1 MASVVDLTRDLKL
14 VHACL
19 LQAGVNAVFI
29 KGVAFA
35 AQVGADPAARRSRDI
50 DVLVARA
57 DVRRA
62 IKALE
67 ELGYVAKRR
76 LNGLAREVHLVH
88 GSRACVDL
96 HWNLAGSEVPFP
108 FDFRALWRE
117 RGAVGVDE
125 TDLPVPSPP
134 WLLVFACF
142 CTLRIFPVVEPR
154 YVLDVARVLPLLDE
168 PGWRRAAELA
178 ETTRTRRI
186 CGIVLHLAAAIEGVA
201 LPSMALHHFPA
212 DDRVRQGVAETAA
225 SLASG
230 RVEKDEPITSELRRL
245 LVAGRYRESGMDRL
259 WPWLVL
265 PGYFLVP
272 DATDA
277 ARAAAAGHGLWRARL
292 SRVPEVVET
301 LRDELHRL
309 LELRRF
315 RRRLASRAVAIKPRA
330 DLALFFLDDEALLL
344 EPTTETLVRLETPA
358 AYVWCA
364 LEEGALPGAIEDA
377 LVHDL
382 GFPAAT
388 ASVTLESL
396 MQRWYQLGLLDEPR
410 LAPKALIDE
419 PPARERRLAPI
430 EPHVILKVRML
441 DQVFGVALP
450 DAATRTQVEPLLRHL
465 ATDES
470 PSRRL
475 AVQQE
480 EGAQGEGFVILL
492 DGVVVETSPSLEALG
507 PQVKS
512 ALTVAAINAYG
523 FALYVHAA
531 MLRPPGSSG
540 VILLPAAAGSGKT
553 CLSAALAAAGYAY
566 HTDEVT
572 LLAGPSLDARGIPV
586 CLTVKEPAWPVL
598 ADRHPAL
605 ANLAIH
611 QRVDGKICKYLP
623 PPIDP
628 ADPALAAEWPVVA
641 LVFPRYSPDVKTRL
655 SRLPRLDALGRLL
668 EQCLAIRLDLDAA
681 TVGRLVDWIAAVEV
695 YELTF
700 ADLDSAVSEL
710 AAVFDGVAVGP
721 GLRKSCS
728 TATS

>member
-1 MASVVDLTRDLKL
+1 MASVVDLTCDLKL

-29 KGVAFA
+29 KGVSFA
-35 AQVGADPAARRSRDI
+35 TQVGADPAARGSRDI

-57 DVRRA
+57 DVQRA
-62 IKALE
+62 VKALE
-67 ELGYVAKRR
+67 ERGYVAKRR

-88 GSRACVDL
+88 GSRACIDL

-108 FDFRALWRE
+108 FDFQALWRE
-117 RGAVGVDE
+117 RAAIRLGED
-125 TDLPVPSPP
+125 DLPVPSPP

-142 CTLRIFPVVEPR
+142 CTLRTFPIVEPR
-154 YVLDVARVLPLLDE
+154 YVLDVKRVLPLLDE
-168 PGWRRAAELA
+168 TGWRRAAELA

-186 CGIVLHLAAAIEGVA
+186 CGIALHLAAATEKVP

-212 DDRVRQGVAETAA
+212 DDSLRQGVAEAAA

-245 LVAGRYRESGMDRL
+245 LVAGRYRESGRDRL

-292 SRVPEVVET
+292 GRLPGVVAT

-315 RRRLASRAVAIKPRA
+315 RRRLASRTVAIKPRA
-330 DLALFFLDDEALLL
+330 DLALYFLDDEALLL
-344 EPTTETLVRLETPA
+344 EPTTETLVRLESTA

-364 LEEGALPGAIEDA
+364 LEEGALPGAIEHA

-382 GFPAAT
+382 GLKADT
-388 ASVTLESL
+388 ASTTLESL

-410 LAPKALIDE
+410 LAPTVLIDE
-419 PPARERRLAPI
+419 PPEQERRLPAI
-430 EPHVILKVRML
+430 EPHAILTVRIL

-450 DAATRTQVEPLLRHL
+450 DAATRARIEPLLRHL
-465 ATDES
+465 ASDEA
-470 PSRRL
+470 PSRWL
-475 AVQQE
+475 AVQPE

-540 VILLPAAAGSGKT
+540 AILLPAAAGSGKT
-553 CLSAALAAAGYAY
+553 CLSAALATAGYAY
-566 HTDEVT
+566 HTDEIT
-572 LLAGPSLDARGIPV
+572 LLSGPSLCARGVPV

-598 ADRHPAL
+598 ADRYPAL
-605 ANLAIH
+605 ADLASH
-611 QRVDGKICKYLP
+611 QRIDGKTCKYLP
-623 PPIDP
+623 PPVDP

-641 LVFPRYSPDVKTRL
+641 LVFPRYAPGVETRL

-681 TVGRLVDWIAAVEV
+681 TVGRLVDWIAEVEV
-695 YELTF
+695 YELWF
-700 ADLDSAVSEL
+700 ADLDGAVSAL
-710 AAVFDGVAVGP
+710 AGTFDDVAAGR

-728 TATS
+728 AATS

>member
-1 MASVVDLTRDLKL
+1 MPSVVDLTRDLKL

-35 AQVGADPAARRSRDI
+35 VQVGANPAERGSRDI

-117 RGAVGVDE
+117 RGAIRVDE
-125 TDLPVPSPP
+125 ANLAVPSPP

-142 CTLRIFPVVEPR
+142 CTLRIYPVVEPR
-154 YVLDVARVLPLLDE
+154 YVLDLAQVIPLLDAE
-168 PGWRRAAELA
+168 GWRRARELA
-178 ETTRTRRI
+178 GTTRTRRI
-186 CGIVLHLAAAIEGVA
+186 CGIALHLAAATGGVP

-212 DDRVRQGVAETAA
+212 DDRVRQGVAEAAA

-230 RVEKDEPITSELRRL
+230 RIEKDEPITSELRRL
-245 LVAGRYRESGMDRL
+245 LVAGRYREAGRDRL
-259 WPWLVL
+259 WSWLVL

-292 SRVPEVVET
+292 GRVPEVVAT

-344 EPTTETLVRLETPA
+344 EPTGETLVRLETTA

-364 LEEGALPGAIEDA
+364 LEEGALPGAIEHA

-382 GFPAAT
+382 GFPPAT
-388 ASVTLESL
+388 ASATLESL

-410 LAPKALIDE
+410 LAPKAPSDE
-419 PPARERRLAPI
+419 PPAQERRLAPI
-430 EPHVILKVRML
+430 EPHAILIVRML

-450 DAATRTQVEPLLRHL
+450 DAATRARVEPLLRHL
-465 ATDES
+465 ASDES

-475 AVQQE
+475 AVQPE
-480 EGAQGEGFVILL
+480 EGAQGEGFLILL
-492 DGVVVETSPSLEALG
+492 DGVVVESSPSLEALG

-531 MLRPPGSSG
+531 MLRPPGCRG
-540 VILLPAAAGSGKT
+540 AVLLPAAAGSGKT

-572 LLAGPSLDARGIPV
+572 LLSGPLLGARGIPV

-598 ADRHPAL
+598 AERYAAL
-605 ANLAIH
+605 ADLDSH
-611 QRVDGKICKYLP
+611 QRIDGKTCKYLS

-628 ADPALAAEWPVVA
+628 ADPALAAEWPVIA
-641 LVFPRYSPDVKTRL
+641 LVFPRYAPGVKTRL

-668 EQCLAIRLDLDAA
+668 QQCLAIRLDLDAA
-681 TVGRLVDWIAAVEV
+681 TVGRLVDWIATVDV
-695 YELTF
+695 YELAF
-700 ADLDSAVSEL
+700 ADLDSAVIEF
-710 AAVFDGVAVGP
+710 AAAFDDVAASL

-728 TATS
+728 AATS

>member
-1 MASVVDLTRDLKL
+1 M
-14 VHACL
+14 
-19 LQAGVNAVFI
+19 
-29 KGVAFA
+29 
-35 AQVGADPAARRSRDI
+35 
-50 DVLVARA
+50 
-57 DVRRA
+57 RRA

-108 FDFRALWRE
+108 FDFWALWRE
-117 RGAVGVDE
+117 RAAIRVDE
-125 TDLPVPSPP
+125 ADLPVPSPP

-154 YVLDVARVLPLLDE
+154 YVLDVTRVLPLLDE
-168 PGWRRAAELA
+168 TGWRRAAELA
-178 ETTRTRRI
+178 GTTRTRRI
-186 CGIVLHLAAAIEGVA
+186 CGIALHLAAATEGVP

-212 DDRVRQGVAETAA
+212 DDRVRQGVAEAAA

-230 RVEKDEPITSELRRL
+230 RAEKDEPITSELRRL
-245 LVAGRYRESGMDRL
+245 LVAGRYREAGRDRL

-265 PGYFLVP
+265 PGYFLIP

-292 SRVPEVVET
+292 GRVPEVVAT

-330 DLALFFLDDEALLL
+330 GLALFFLDDEALLL
-344 EPTTETLVRLETPA
+344 EPTSETLVRLETTA

-364 LEEGALPGAIEDA
+364 MEEGALPGAIEHA

-382 GFPAAT
+382 RFPAAT
-388 ASVTLESL
+388 ASATLESL
-396 MQRWYQLGLLDEPR
+396 MQRWYLLGLLDEPR
-410 LAPKALIDE
+410 LAPKVPIDE
-419 PPARERRLAPI
+419 PPEQERRLPPI
-430 EPHVILKVRML
+430 EPHAILTVRML

-450 DAATRTQVEPLLRHL
+450 DAATRARVEPLLRHL
-465 ATDES
+465 ASDES

-475 AVQQE
+475 AVQPK
-480 EGAQGEGFVILL
+480 ADADGFVILL
-492 DGVVVETSPSLEALG
+492 DGVVVESSPSLEALG
-507 PQVKS
+507 PQIKS

-531 MLRPPGSSG
+531 MLRPPASSG
-540 VILLPAAAGSGKT
+540 VVLLPAAAGSGKT

-572 LLAGPSLDARGIPV
+572 LLSGPLLGARGIPV

-598 ADRHPAL
+598 AERYAAL
-605 ANLAIH
+605 ADLDSHHRI
-611 QRVDGKICKYLP
+611 DGKTCKYLP

-628 ADPALAAEWPVVA
+628 ADPALAAEWPVMA
-641 LVFPRYSPDVKTRL
+641 LVFPHYAPGVKTRL

-668 EQCLAIRLDLDAA
+668 QQCLAIRLDLDAA
-681 TVGRLVDWIAAVEV
+681 TVGRLVDWIAQIEV
-695 YELTF
+695 YELLF
-700 ADLDSAVSEL
+700 VDLDSAVSEL
-710 AAVFDGVAVGP
+710 TAAFDDVAVGP

-728 TATS
+728 AATS